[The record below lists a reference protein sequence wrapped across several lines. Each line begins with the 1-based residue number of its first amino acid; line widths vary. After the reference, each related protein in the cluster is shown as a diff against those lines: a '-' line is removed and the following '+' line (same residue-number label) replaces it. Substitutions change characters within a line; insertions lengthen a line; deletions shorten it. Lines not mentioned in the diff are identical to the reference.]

1 VFHHL
6 CDAHCGPYVISAA
19 KFGAFLDFLQ
29 SEAANGVTVETV
41 AGVMDGAVKG
51 MCDPV
56 SGAGCDTTPR

>member
-1 VFHHL
+1 
-6 CDAHCGPYVISAA
+6 VISAA